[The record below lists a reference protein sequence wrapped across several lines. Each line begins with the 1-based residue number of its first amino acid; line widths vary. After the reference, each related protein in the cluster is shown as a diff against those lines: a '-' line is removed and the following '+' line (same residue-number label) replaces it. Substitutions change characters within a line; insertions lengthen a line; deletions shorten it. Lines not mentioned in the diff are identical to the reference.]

1 MQALVTGAVVSVLYL
16 LSQGL
21 DAQTKEIR
29 GLPPRTTAADY
40 QANAAA
46 GTVTIG
52 AEFLGHAVPTEKG
65 PLSTETY
72 VVVEAGIF
80 GQPDAGIKLS
90 LEDFSLRINGKNDPL
105 PSQPFGLVGKSLKD
119 PDLEPPASASSSKTK
134 TNVNGGGGG
143 GQVDS
148 NAPPAPVHIPIDV
161 QRSMQQRVQ
170 KAAFPEGDRTLPVAG
185 LLFFQYSGKA
195 KSIRSVELIYNG
207 PAGKATLELQP

>member
-16 LSQGL
+16 FSQGL

-65 PLSTETY
+65 TLSTETF

-90 LEDFSLRINGKNDPL
+90 LENFSLRINGKNDL
-105 PSQPFGLVGKSLKD
+105 PSQPSGLVGKSLKD

-148 NAPPAPVHIPIDV
+148 NAPPAPVHIPIEA

-170 KAAFPEGDRTLPVAG
+170 KAAFPEGDRTVPVAG

>member
-1 MQALVTGAVVSVLYL
+1 MQALVTAAVVSVLYL
-16 LSQGL
+16 FSQGL

-29 GLPPRTTAADY
+29 GLPPRATAADY

-46 GTVTIG
+46 GTVTIA

-65 PLSTETY
+65 TLSTETF

-90 LEDFSLRINGKNDPL
+90 LENFSLRINGKNDL
-105 PSQPFGLVGKSLKD
+105 PSQPPGLVGKSLKD

-148 NAPPAPVHIPIDV
+148 NAPPAPVHIPIEV

>member
-1 MQALVTGAVVSVLYL
+1 MQALVTGAVVSALYL
-16 LSQGL
+16 CSQGL

-29 GLPPRTTAADY
+29 GLPPRAAAADY

-46 GTVTIG
+46 GTVTIA
-52 AEFLGHAVPTEKG
+52 AEFLGHAVPTAQG
-65 PLSTETY
+65 TLSTETF
-72 VVVEAGIF
+72 VVVEAAIF
-80 GQPDAGIKLS
+80 GQPDEGIKLS
-90 LEDFSLRINGKNDPL
+90 LENFSLRINGKNDPL

-119 PDLEPPASASSSKTK
+119 PDLEPPASASSKTK
-134 TNVNGGGGG
+134 TNVNGGGGR
-143 GQVDS
+143 GQIDS
-148 NAPPAPVHIPIDV
+148 NAPPAPVHVPIEV

-185 LLFFQYSGKA
+185 LLFFQYSGKE

>member
-1 MQALVTGAVVSVLYL
+1 MQALVTAAVVSAIYL
-16 LSQGL
+16 FSQGL

-29 GLPPRTTAADY
+29 GLPPRATAADY

-46 GTVTIG
+46 GTVTIA
-52 AEFLGHAVPTEKG
+52 AEFLGHSVPTAQG
-65 PLSTETY
+65 TLSTETF

-80 GQPDAGIKLS
+80 GQPDEGIKLS
-90 LEDFSLRINGKNDPL
+90 LENFSLRINGKNDL
-105 PSQPFGLVGKSLKD
+105 PSQPSGLVGKSLKD
-119 PDLEPPASASSSKTK
+119 PDLEPPASASSKTK

-148 NAPPAPVHIPIDV
+148 NAPPAPVHVPIEV

-170 KAAFPEGDRTLPVAG
+170 KAALPEGDRTLPVAG

-207 PAGKATLELQP
+207 PAGKASLDLQP

>member
-16 LSQGL
+16 FSPGL

-65 PLSTETY
+65 TLSTETF

-90 LEDFSLRINGKNDPL
+90 LENFSLRINGKNDL
-105 PSQPFGLVGKSLKD
+105 PSQPSGLVGKSLKD

-148 NAPPAPVHIPIDV
+148 NAPPAPVHIPIEA

-170 KAAFPEGDRTLPVAG
+170 KAAFPEGDRTVPVAG

>member
-1 MQALVTGAVVSVLYL
+1 MQASLTTAAISALYL
-16 LSQGL
+16 FSPGL

-29 GLPPRTTAADY
+29 GLPPRATAADY

-46 GTVTIG
+46 GTVTIA
-52 AEFLGHAVPTEKG
+52 AEFLGHAVPTAQG
-65 PLSTETY
+65 TLSTETF

-90 LEDFSLRINGKNDPL
+90 LENFSLRINGKNDPL

-119 PDLEPPASASSSKTK
+119 PDLEPPASASSKTK

-143 GQVDS
+143 GQIDS
-148 NAPPAPVHIPIDV
+148 NAPPAPVHIPIEV

-195 KSIRSVELIYNG
+195 KNIRSVDLIYNG

>member
-1 MQALVTGAVVSVLYL
+1 MQALVTAAVVSALYL
-16 LSQGL
+16 FSPGL
-21 DAQTKEIR
+21 GAQTKEIR
-29 GLPPRTTAADY
+29 GLPPRATAADY

-52 AEFLGHAVPTEKG
+52 AEFLGHSVPTEKG
-65 PLSTETY
+65 ILSTESY

-105 PSQPFGLVGKSLKD
+105 PSQPSGLVGKSLKD
-119 PDLEPPASASSSKTK
+119 PEFEPPASASSKSKTSL
-134 TNVNGGGGG
+134 NGGGASQG
-143 GQVDS
+143 DS
-148 NAPPAPVHIPIDV
+148 NAPPAPVHIPIEV
-161 QRSMQQRVQ
+161 QRSMQQRTQ
-170 KAAFPEGDRTLPVAG
+170 KAALPEGDRPLPVAG

-195 KSIRSVELIYNG
+195 KSIRSVDLIYNG

>member
-16 LSQGL
+16 FSLGL

-29 GLPPRTTAADY
+29 GLPPRTTASDY

-65 PLSTETY
+65 TLSTETF

-90 LEDFSLRINGKNDPL
+90 LENFSLRINGRNDL
-105 PSQPFGLVGKSLKD
+105 PSQPSGLVGKSLKD

-143 GQVDS
+143 GQ
-148 NAPPAPVHIPIDV
+148 
-161 QRSMQQRVQ
+161 
-170 KAAFPEGDRTLPVAG
+170 
-185 LLFFQYSGKA
+185 
-195 KSIRSVELIYNG
+195 
-207 PAGKATLELQP
+207 

>member
-46 GTVTIG
+46 GTVTIA
-52 AEFLGHAVPTEKG
+52 AEFLGHAVPTAQG
-65 PLSTETY
+65 TLSTETF

-90 LEDFSLRINGKNDPL
+90 LENFSLRINGKNDL
-105 PSQPFGLVGKSLKD
+105 PSQPSGLVGKSLKD
-119 PDLEPPASASSSKTK
+119 PDLKPPASASSKTK
-134 TNVNGGGGG
+134 T
-143 GQVDS
+143 S
-148 NAPPAPVHIPIDV
+148 
-161 QRSMQQRVQ
+161 
-170 KAAFPEGDRTLPVAG
+170 
-185 LLFFQYSGKA
+185 
-195 KSIRSVELIYNG
+195 
-207 PAGKATLELQP
+207 

>member
-1 MQALVTGAVVSVLYL
+1 MQALVTGAVVSALYL
-16 LSQGL
+16 FSQGL

-29 GLPPRTTAADY
+29 GLPPRATAADY

-46 GTVTIG
+46 GTVTIA
-52 AEFLGHAVPTEKG
+52 AEFLGHSVPTAQG
-65 PLSTETY
+65 TLSTETF

-90 LEDFSLRINGKNDPL
+90 LENFSLRINGKNDPL

-119 PDLEPPASASSSKTK
+119 PDLEPPASASSKTK
-134 TNVNGGGGG
+134 TNVNAGGGG

-148 NAPPAPVHIPIDV
+148 NAPPAPVHIPIEV

-170 KAAFPEGDRTLPVAG
+170 KAALPEGDRTLPVAG

-195 KSIRSVELIYNG
+195 KSIRSVDLIYNG

>member
-1 MQALVTGAVVSVLYL
+1 MQALAASAVVSALYL
-16 LSQGL
+16 FSPGL

-29 GLPPRTTAADY
+29 GLPPRATAADY
-40 QANAAA
+40 QASAAA
-46 GTVTIG
+46 GTVTIA
-52 AEFLGHAVPTEKG
+52 AEFLGHSVPTAQG
-65 PLSTETY
+65 TLSTETF

-90 LEDFSLRINGKNDPL
+90 LENFSLRINGKNDPL

-143 GQVDS
+143 GQIDS
-148 NAPPAPVHIPIDV
+148 NAPPAPVHIPIEV

-170 KAAFPEGDRTLPVAG
+170 KAALPEGDRTLPVAG

-195 KSIRSVELIYNG
+195 KSIRSVDLIYNG
-207 PAGKATLELQP
+207 PGGKATLELQP

>member
-1 MQALVTGAVVSVLYL
+1 MQALVTGAVVSALYL
-16 LSQGL
+16 FSQGL

-29 GLPPRTTAADY
+29 GLPPRATAADY

-46 GTVTIG
+46 GTVTIA
-52 AEFLGHAVPTEKG
+52 AEFLGHAVPTAQG
-65 PLSTETY
+65 TLSTETF

-90 LEDFSLRINGKNDPL
+90 LENFSLRINGKNDPL
-105 PSQPFGLVGKSLKD
+105 PSQPSGLVGKSLKD
-119 PDLEPPASASSSKTK
+119 PELEPPASASSKTK

-148 NAPPAPVHIPIDV
+148 NAPPAPVHIPIEV

-195 KSIRSVELIYNG
+195 KNIRSVDLIYNG

>member
-1 MQALVTGAVVSVLYL
+1 MQALVTGAVVSVIYL
-16 LSQGL
+16 FSPGL

-29 GLPPRTTAADY
+29 GLPPRATAADY

-65 PLSTETY
+65 TLSTETF

-90 LEDFSLRINGKNDPL
+90 LENFSLRINGRNDL
-105 PSQPFGLVGKSLKD
+105 PSQPSGLVGKSLKD

-148 NAPPAPVHIPIDV
+148 NAPPAPVHIPIEV
-161 QRSMQQRVQ
+161 LRSMQQRVQ
-170 KAAFPEGDRTLPVAG
+170 KAAFPEGDRTVPVAG

-207 PAGKATLELQP
+207 PAGKAILELEP

>member
-1 MQALVTGAVVSVLYL
+1 MPALVTGAVVSVLYL

-29 GLPPRTTAADY
+29 GLPPRATAADY

-46 GTVTIG
+46 GTVTIA

-90 LEDFSLRINGKNDPL
+90 LENFSLRINGKNDPL
-105 PSQPFGLVGKSLKD
+105 PSHPFGLVGKSLRE
-119 PDLEPPASASSSKTK
+119 PALAPPASASSTTK
-134 TNVNGGGGG
+134 TNINGVRGC
-143 GQVDS
+143 GQVE
-148 NAPPAPVHIPIDV
+148 P
-161 QRSMQQRVQ
+161 
-170 KAAFPEGDRTLPVAG
+170 
-185 LLFFQYSGKA
+185 
-195 KSIRSVELIYNG
+195 
-207 PAGKATLELQP
+207 

>member
-1 MQALVTGAVVSVLYL
+1 MQALTAGAVVSVLYL
-16 LSQGL
+16 FSQGL

-29 GLPPRTTAADY
+29 GLPPRATAADY
-40 QANAAA
+40 RANAAA
-46 GTVTIG
+46 GAVTIA
-52 AEFLGHAVPTEKG
+52 AEFLGHAVPTAQG
-65 PLSTETY
+65 TLSTETY

-90 LEDFSLRINGKNDPL
+90 LENFSLRINGKNDPL

-119 PDLEPPASASSSKTK
+119 PDLEPPASASSKTK

-143 GQVDS
+143 GQLDS
-148 NAPPAPVHIPIDV
+148 NAPPAPVHVPIEV

-170 KAAFPEGDRTLPVAG
+170 KAALPEGDRTLPVAG

-195 KSIRSVELIYNG
+195 KSIRSVELIYSG
-207 PAGKATLELQP
+207 PTGKATLELEP

>member
-16 LSQGL
+16 FSPGL
-21 DAQTKEIR
+21 HAQTKEIR
-29 GLPPRTTAADY
+29 GLPPRATPADY

-46 GTVTIG
+46 GTVTIA
-52 AEFLGHAVPTEKG
+52 AEFLGHAVPTAQG
-65 PLSTETY
+65 TLSTETF

-90 LEDFSLRINGKNDPL
+90 LEDFSLRINGKNDL

-119 PDLEPPASASSSKTK
+119 PDLEPPASASSKTK

-148 NAPPAPVHIPIDV
+148 NAPPAPVHIPIEV
-161 QRSMQQRVQ
+161 QRSMQQRTQ
-170 KAAFPEGDRTLPVAG
+170 KAALPEGDRPLPVAG

-195 KSIRSVELIYNG
+195 KSIRSVDLIYNG

>member
-1 MQALVTGAVVSVLYL
+1 MQALVTGAAVSILYL
-16 LSQGL
+16 FSQGL
-21 DAQTKEIR
+21 EAQTKEIR
-29 GLPPRTTAADY
+29 GLPPRATAADY

-46 GTVTIG
+46 GTVTIA

-65 PLSTETY
+65 TLSTETY

-105 PSQPFGLVGKSLKD
+105 PSQPSGLVGKSLKD
-119 PDLEPPASASSSKTK
+119 PDLEPPASASSKNKTS
-134 TNVNGGGGG
+134 VNGGGASPG
-143 GQVDS
+143 DS
-148 NAPPAPVHIPIDV
+148 NAPPAPFHIPIEV

-170 KAAFPEGDRTLPVAG
+170 KAALPEGERTLPVAG

-195 KSIRSVELIYNG
+195 KSIRSVDLIYNG